1 MGLRRVNMITGME
14 IRNQEFKKSMRGYSE
29 TEVRNFLAEL
39 AQDYENLY
47 SQNANLKESV
57 QRLESELSKYRKIE
71 DTMNNSLIFAQQA
84 AEDLK
89 ANARREAE
97 LIIDSSKKRIAEVFA
112 VYQEVIKRLS
122 LFNAELK
129 SQMGGQMEMLEKNQL
144 RVEELSQFFYS
155 KDIKELMEELEQT
168 NIKAIQ
174 E

>member
-1 MGLRRVNMITGME
+1 MITGVE
-14 IRNQEFKKSMRGYSE
+14 IRNQQFSKSLRGYNE
-29 TEVRNFLAEL
+29 DEVRNFLMQL

-47 SQNANLKESV
+47 SQNATLKESI
-57 QRLESELSKYRKIE
+57 QRLEAELLKYHKIE
-71 DTMNNSLIFAQQA
+71 DTMNNSLIFAQQT
-84 AEDLK
+84 AEDMK
-89 ANARREAE
+89 TNARREAE
-97 LIIDSSKKRIAEVFA
+97 LILEDAKKRIVEVFM

>member
-1 MGLRRVNMITGME
+1 MITGVE
-14 IRNQEFKKSMRGYSE
+14 IRNQQFSKSLRGYNE
-29 TEVRNFLAEL
+29 DEVRNFLMQL

-47 SQNANLKESV
+47 SQNATLKESI
-57 QRLESELSKYRKIE
+57 QRLEAELLKYHKIE
-71 DTMNNSLIFAQQA
+71 DTMNNSLIFDQQT
-84 AEDLK
+84 AEDMK
-89 ANARREAE
+89 TNARREAE
-97 LIIDSSKKRIAEVFA
+97 LILEDAKKRIVEVFM